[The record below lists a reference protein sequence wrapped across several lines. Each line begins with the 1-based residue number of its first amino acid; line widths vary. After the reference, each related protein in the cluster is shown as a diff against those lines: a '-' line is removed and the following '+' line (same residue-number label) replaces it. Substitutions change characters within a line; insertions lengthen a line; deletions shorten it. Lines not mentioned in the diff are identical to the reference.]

1 MAERQDKAETKLTLK
16 ATMLIL
22 LQELLIEAASV

>member
-16 ATMLIL
+16 ATI
-22 LQELLIEAASV
+22 SCCKSC